1 MIDLRSDTVTK
12 PTPVMRKAMAM
23 AEVGDDVY
31 GEDPTVNLLQ
41 ERAAENFGKE
51 AALFVPTGSMGN
63 QIAVKL
69 HTKQGDEIIVEER
82 GHIFNWE
89 MGTPAIVSGVMIRT
103 VRAAND
109 SGMLTWTEIESAIH
123 INQPYYACPTGLIC
137 LENTHNF
144 GGGSVMSAAQTDE
157 ICANAHKLNL
167 PVHLDGAR
175 IFNSAVAQNE
185 TVANLT
191 KSVDSVQ
198 FCLSKGLG
206 APIGSMLLGT
216 KDFINEARIWRKR
229 FGGGMRQAGILA
241 AAGLIALEESPKR
254 LHIDHENARKLAKGV
269 ANLKGVSIDAEKVV
283 TNIVIFDVSETG
295 KTSAEI
301 CEKLKKDDI
310 HAIPF
315 GKAIRMV
322 THCDVS
328 REDIEKTLNY
338 SFKDTSLLLRAF
350 THRSFN
356 ASSHKCDYERLEFLG
371 DAVLG
376 LSLNPSGRCSKA
388 PTSTCFHR
396 QRPPPSLCRC

>member
-1 MIDLRSDTVTK
+1 
-12 PTPVMRKAMAM
+12 MAE

-41 ERAAENFGKE
+41 EKAAEIFGKE

-89 MGTPAIVSGVMIRT
+89 MGTPAIVSGVMIRP
-103 VRAAND
+103 VRSAND
-109 SGMLTWTEIESAIH
+109 NGMLTWAEIESAVH

-157 ICANAHKLNL
+157 ICEHAHKLNL

-216 KDFINEARIWRKR
+216 KDFINKARIWRKR

-241 AAGLIALEESPKR
+241 AAGLIALEESPKL
-254 LHIDHENARKLAKGV
+254 LHIDHENARKLAEGV

-295 KTSAEI
+295 KTSTEI
-301 CEKLKKDDI
+301 CAELKEQEI
-310 HAIPF
+310 LAIPF

-328 REDIEKTLNY
+328 REDIEKTLQ
-338 SFKDTSLLLRAF
+338 A
-350 THRSFN
+350 
-356 ASSHKCDYERLEFLG
+356 LE
-371 DAVLG
+371 
-376 LSLNPSGRCSKA
+376 KII
-388 PTSTCFHR
+388 
-396 QRPPPSLCRC
+396 Q

>member
-12 PTPVMRKAMAM
+12 PTKEMRRAMAE

-41 ERAAENFGKE
+41 ERAAEIFGKE
-51 AALFVPTGSMGN
+51 AAIFCPTGSMGN

-69 HTKQGDEIIVEER
+69 HTKAGDEVIIEER
-82 GHIFNWE
+82 GHIFNYE
-89 MGTPAIVSGVMIRT
+89 MGTPSIVAGVMIRP

-109 SGMLTWTEIESAIH
+109 NGMLTWNEIESAIH
-123 INQPYYACPTGLIC
+123 VNQPYYACPTGLIC

-144 GGGSVMSAAQTDE
+144 GGGSVMSAAQTSE
-157 ICANAHKLNL
+157 ICSNAHKLNL

-185 TVANLT
+185 TVANLS
-191 KSVDSVQ
+191 KDVDSVQ

-206 APIGSMLLGT
+206 APVGSMLLGS
-216 KDFINEARIWRKR
+216 KSFINEARTWRKR

-241 AAGLIALEESPKR
+241 AAGLIALEESPQR
-254 LHIDHENARKLAKGV
+254 LQIDHENAKKLAEGV
-269 ANLKGVSIDAEKVV
+269 ANLEDVAIDAEKVQ
-283 TNIVIFDVSETG
+283 TNIVIFDVSNTG

-301 CEKLKKDDI
+301 CDALKTENI
-310 HAIPF
+310 FAIPF

-328 REDIEKTLNY
+328 REDIEKTL
-338 SFKDTSLLLRAF
+338 SKL
-350 THRSFN
+350 
-356 ASSHKCDYERLEFLG
+356 KQILE
-371 DAVLG
+371 
-376 LSLNPSGRCSKA
+376 
-388 PTSTCFHR
+388 
-396 QRPPPSLCRC
+396 